1 MRIIFSFL
9 FFYFIINSIV
19 IFIFAVTTYFA
30 NKIFTSSEDRLRNQ
44 NEFLN
49 NVILE
54 KDKENKMLLD
64 SIVLLRVK
72 RDSIVYRIDTIIK
85 YKNEEINNLDNV
97 DADSILR
104 IITNYL
110 PD

>member
-1 MRIIFSFL
+1 MIIMFVYVSNVINHSRLTELHDDNVRLNRI
-9 FFYFIINSIV
+9 
-19 IFIFAVTTYFA
+19 
-30 NKIFTSSEDRLRNQ
+30 
-44 NEFLN
+44 
-49 NVILE
+49 ILE
-54 KDKENKMLLD
+54 KDKENNALLD
-64 SIVLLRVK
+64 SIVLLKAK

-85 YKNEEINNLDNV
+85 YRNEKISNLDNV